1 MVAYLA
7 TDAITEPTPI
17 QIECIPPL
25 RAGRDLVGQART
37 GSGKTLAYAIP
48 LVEQIVADLPAVQA
62 LVLAPTRELADQVAS
77 VTESLGRGSG
87 VKVVRI
93 VGGVS
98 YGPQRRGLAEGAQ
111 VVVGT
116 PGRIL
121 DLMESRQLEPG
132 QIHVVVLDEADQM
145 FDIGM
150 APQVEAILRQVPSKR
165 QTSLFSATVPAW
177 VRRLTAR
184 HLNDPLWVA
193 LDTEP
198 DDRPEIDHEIWIV
211 PKAER
216 SAAVERI
223 LRDAP
228 GVPTL
233 VFGRTRREVDR
244 LSHRLRRT
252 GLRVDAIQGG
262 MPQQARTRV
271 MAKFRDGSIDV
282 LIATNVAARGLD
294 IDGLAQVVNYDVP
307 DSPDLFTHR
316 TGRTGRMGGGG
327 RSFTLVSGADL
338 DHLKAIERSL
348 NRRLPRTYW
357 DELQPAATNVSEA
370 GAEAEP
376 LVATVGANGHRVLP
390 GERLNGRPARPERV
404 AAGGDRR
411 RRNGRR

>member
-1 MVAYLA
+1 MAN
-7 TDAITEPTPI
+7 
-17 QIECIPPL
+17 
-25 RAGRDLVGQART
+25 
-37 GSGKTLAYAIP
+37 
-48 LVEQIVADLPAVQA
+48 LPAVQA

-98 YGPQRRGLAEGAQ
+98 YGPQRRALAEGAQ

-121 DLMESRQLEPG
+121 DLMDSRQLEPG

-150 APQVEAILRQVPSKR
+150 APQVDAILRQVPTKR
-165 QTSLFSATVPAW
+165 QTSLYSATVPAW
-177 VRRLTAR
+177 VRRLTGR
-184 HLNDPLWVA
+184 HLQDPLWVA

-216 SAAVERI
+216 AAAVERI
-223 LRDAP
+223 LRDSP

-233 VFGRTRREVDR
+233 VFGRTRHEVDR

-262 MPQQARTRV
+262 MPQQARSRV

-307 DSPDLFTHR
+307 ENPDLFTHR
-316 TGRTGRMGGGG
+316 TGRTGRMGRGG

-338 DHLKAIERSL
+338 DQLKAIERSL

-357 DELQPAATNVSEA
+357 DELQPAATNGSEL
-370 GAEAEP
+370 GAKAEP

-390 GERLNGRPARPERV
+390 GERLNGRPARPGFPIVEMRTV
-404 AAGGDRR
+404 APAPESRP
-411 RRNGRR
+411 